1 MPDVWTYRPNRAG
14 TRQILRETFRPA
26 IDDLAQRIANNVRS
40 QQPDADVV
48 VDSYTTDR
56 SAASV
61 TIRDPRARLWQ
72 VRDGI
77 LTRAAGTV
85 GLRVRSR

>member
-1 MPDVWTYRPNRAG
+1 VTDVFVYRPSRQG
-14 TRQILRETFRPA
+14 TRQILRTTYRAAVTEA
-26 IDDLAQRIANNVRS
+26 AESIAASVRA

-48 VDSYTTDR
+48 VDNYTTDR
-56 SAASV
+56 SASAV

-77 LTRAAGTV
+77 FTRAAATV
-85 GLRVRSR
+85 GMRIRAR